1 MYSICPVILLLSLSA
16 SAFTRSNRSSSIFIE
31 VACFVLAIF
40 IVLFYLILSNV
51 LFFATFLDIY
61 IDYFGLL

>member
-16 SAFTRSNRSSSIFIE
+16 SAFTRSNSSSSIFIE